1 MAITDIQQQV
11 EERLKAQQESKEYKD
26 IGRVAHTKKEKAAY
40 RLISSKVLTDLEQ
53 DEVMAYNMVKK
64 DNIWP
69 AYNVLELKEKGN
81 SSAAAFMK
89 VKIRESVPTR
99 PDNTKAKRSSY
110 VHFLELLIADLDQC
124 NTLDQINDLMEQY
137 YKMPIEKII
146 GYFINT
152 DFLSLSDENKLEMIR
167 QISEDPKFRV
177 LKYSGASAKLI
188 EEVFSKRMSNLMF
201 NKSDA
206 AYQVWKEARDKVAIS
221 EEESIELVAKEKER
235 ADKTIQSLNDKIAAN
250 RNADAKQLRKDM
262 VTNWR
267 LSSHSKQVFTA
278 DVEKFRQFVE
288 EYHQKQIKERDQRTI
303 DFIQKFSARPEDWSW
318 IEETKKEDTGEI
330 KIKEKPINTKEPLQ
344 YIKRTGGYKVPS
356 IKAQDII
363 DMFGF
368 SAVNYGKYVDDQ
380 WSKNH
385 TKHFLGA
392 MSDLAEL
399 LNFDIKKVNQLG
411 KLAIAF
417 GAKGRKGHA
426 AAYYPQTKDIN
437 LTKGNGDGSLAHEWG
452 HYLDNVLRDFDEAKA
467 TPGFS
472 TESGSTN
479 SVLDGIF
486 SSIMKFIIKGDA
498 DYTPRIPMRFYAK
511 KSIEAPTFYSSS
523 IGRQTVQLES
533 DIDSTINKYLALAV
547 VDENL
552 HSTQL
557 RVFGYIIDQFGLET
571 YEVPMKLKT
580 SYQYHKSRYSSFVY
594 SGIDKNG
601 RPAIVVRARSSYWTQ
616 NVELFARAF
625 ETVVLKKLL
634 DRNRESN
641 YLVADINMQD
651 IISESWFEPYPQGKE
666 LEYLEILIDQLFE
679 AIKTIYSIGDYQ
691 PISNIRE
698 DEYLDLSKNTEE
710 GKTETGMVVDKSSSE
725 KTTTFIEENQVVETI
740 KKPRTRKAKV
750 VSEPI
755 SEESST
761 ISTPPEQISAPVQE
775 ISAPPQDEP
784 EITTKETEEM
794 TPVKVDTNVT
804 PKAMTWD
811 QVPVRW
817 KNVKAVRP
825 TIVSVNPY
833 DKNLLT
839 IAKIIVKDY
848 SSNANPSPLYTA
860 LHFDETGVTITD
872 ARKLLHIHSA
882 NSDFSGNY
890 PSALTSK
897 LVDVKDKKELDYFKE
912 MKYPNWRGAI
922 PEISDRPYKIEISKL
937 YQYASVASNYAN
949 SSTHSIVLRY
959 GNSDVIG
966 FNSEYL
972 LDILET
978 LMKLQSEKYIYVHIS
993 SSSRG
998 AMFSFE
1004 EKIDKEKST
1013 YALLM
1018 PQYDRDNIL
1027 GAHDIDKGKSLD
1039 CYFDFA
1045 TGEIHNADGSIAE
1058 YQENYGDAPGLPAS
1072 YIEMFNSFLKSSKVA
1087 NKKYIFSYVRISS
1100 DGIMVSD
1107 EKSRIEI
1114 PNDYDLE
1121 PGLYNIENNV
1131 LIKDFS
1137 IGIEEYEVE
1146 KRVSTKDPLFVA
1158 KTEPFLFYLNKSIN
1172 HLSND
1177 DFRPV
1182 FQGVIY
1188 QKTDDRVNSI
1198 STDAHTLL
1206 KLDISNAIISS
1217 QENFSFVL
1225 SSINQLMNVFKSI
1238 ESDEISVYV
1247 DKNLNKYRLVANRL
1261 HFEGELLYNGIP
1273 NWKPLIPNIFKHKLE
1288 FNIKNLFECLS
1299 NPELKK
1305 YAEEYGEKVN
1315 ELTVFNDFDKLY
1327 AIADP
1332 ASNSNSVKLCDLP
1345 IKHMDINEIF
1355 DINQNFVGIMP
1366 KKDSNGNYLNLGVGK
1381 LKDVIASVGKENCQ
1395 VYYNDLLGIYLFT
1408 SENLNYKTSDVYKPE
1423 KPKKATQ
1430 KALQAPKKSDE
1441 KQEIQDALTGAKTL
1455 LKYVKGQEK
1464 TNLQAYIKGLE
1475 ILLK

>member
-1 MAITDIQQQV
+1 MATDIQQQI
-11 EERLKAQQESKEYKD
+11 EERLKAQQEGKEYKD
-26 IGRVAHTKKEKAAY
+26 IGRVANTKKERAAFK
-40 RLISSKVLTDLEQ
+40 LISSKMLSDLEE
-53 DEVMAYNMVKK
+53 DEVMAYNMVTKE
-64 DNIWP
+64 NVWP
-69 AYNVLELKEKGN
+69 AYNVQELKDKGN
-81 SSAAAFMK
+81 SSGCAFMK
-89 VKIRESVPTR
+89 VKIRASVPKR
-99 PDNTKAKRSSY
+99 PANTASKRSSY
-110 VHFLELLIADLDQC
+110 VHFLELMISDLDKC
-124 NTLDQINDLMEQY
+124 YTYESVYDLMQSY
-137 YKMPIEKII
+137 RKMPVEKII
-146 GYFINT
+146 EYFI
-152 DFLSLSDENKLEMIR
+152 DPSILPLSQEKKNEIVEKVKASPILYRLQRE
-167 QISEDPKFRV
+167 
-177 LKYSGASAKLI
+177 GASINLI
-188 EEVFSKRMSNLMF
+188 QEVFSKEMSNLMF
-201 NKSDA
+201 NRLSDA
-206 AYQVWKEARDKVAIS
+206 ASMTWRMGREFDPITQ
-221 EEESIELVAKEKER
+221 ESAEKNILGLKER
-235 ADKTIQSLNDKIAAN
+235 STKSIQEETDKIE
-250 RNADAKQLRKDM
+250 KYKIWTSILLQLDLKESY
-262 VTNWR
+262 
-267 LSSHSKQVFTA
+267 LSTA
-278 DVEKFRQFVE
+278 TKKIFIENLEKYR
-288 EYHQKQIKERDQRTI
+288 EYLIEQSRYKIENIKKNQESLI
-303 DFIQKFSARPEDWSW
+303 LKYSARPNDWSW
-318 IEETKKEDTGEI
+318 FEEKKSPAQ
-330 KIKEKPINTKEPLQ
+330 KSEKPKQKQINTKEPLS
-344 YIKRTGGYKVPS
+344 YIKRTGGLKIPS
-356 IKAQDII
+356 IKVQDII

-368 SAVNYGKYVDDQ
+368 SAVNYGKYVDDT

-392 MSDLAEL
+392 ISDLAEI
-399 LNFDIKKVNQLG
+399 LNFDIKQVNQLG
-411 KLAIAF
+411 QLSIAF
-417 GAKGRKGHA
+417 GAKGHPGHMA
-426 AAYYPQTKDIN
+426 TYFPQTKDIN
-437 LTKGNGDGSLAHEWG
+437 LTRGNGDGSLAHEWG
-452 HYLDNVLRDFDEAKA
+452 HYLDNVLSDLDVKKG
-467 TPGFS
+467 TPKYG
-472 TESGSTN
+472 TEGGAVN
-479 SVLDGIF
+479 PVIADIF
-486 SSIMKFIIKGDA
+486 KKIMQFIFKGNPE
-498 DYTPRIPMRFYAK
+498 YTPRIPMLFYAK
-511 KSIEAPTFYSSS
+511 KQEEAPTFYKTS
-523 IGRQTVQLES
+523 IGKVTVQILD
-533 DIDSTINKYLALAV
+533 DIESTINQYLDIAI
-547 VDENL
+547 VDPNY

-557 RVFGYIIDQFGLET
+557 RVFGYIIDKFGLET

-580 SYQYHKSRYSSFVY
+580 SYQWHKSRYRSFIY
-594 SGIDKNG
+594 CGKDEKG
-601 RPAIVVRARSSYWTQ
+601 RPAIVTEARSKYWTE

-625 ETVVLKKLL
+625 ETIVLKKLL
-634 DRNRESN
+634 DKNRVSN
-641 YLVADINMQD
+641 YLVADINMED
-651 IISESWFEPYPQGKE
+651 IIAETWFEPYPQGKE
-666 LEYLEILIDQLFE
+666 LEYLETLIDELFV
-679 AIKTIYSIGDYQ
+679 AMKTIYSIGDYV
-691 PISNIRE
+691 PVSNIRE
-698 DEYLDLSKNTEE
+698 DEYLDITVKSDE

-740 KKPRTRKAKV
+740 KKPRTRKPKV

-755 SEESST
+755 SEESMT

-848 SSNANPSPLYTA
+848 SSNVNPSPLYTA

-897 LVDVKDKKELDYFKE
+897 LVDVKDKKQLDYFKE

-993 SSSRG
+993 SPSRG

-1305 YAEEYGEKVN
+1305 YADEYGVKVN
-1315 ELTVFNDFDKLY
+1315 QLTVFNDFDKLY

-1332 ASNSNSVKLCDLP
+1332 ARNPNSVKICDLP

-1355 DINQNFVGIMP
+1355 DIKQNFVGIMP
-1366 KKDSNGNYLNLGVGK
+1366 VKDANGNYLNLNVAK
-1381 LKDVIASVGKENCQ
+1381 LKDVIASIGKEKCQ
-1395 VYYNDLLGIYLFT
+1395 VYYNDLLGIYVFT

-1423 KPKKATQ
+1423 KPKKATP
-1430 KALQAPKKSDE
+1430 KAVQQPKKSDE

-1464 TNLQAYIKGLE
+1464 SNLQAYIKGLE